1 MSHNLHR
8 WFNLS
13 IYVKVLTNVVSAG
26 VVDAQQLGL
35 GGVSARGNC
44 HCHREEEED
53 LKYHDSQVV
62 LTFSSFLGSV
72 QKRYGGCLFVGF
84 CIFCLIVLVFS
95 SEFDK

>member
-1 MSHNLHR
+1 M
-8 WFNLS
+8 
-13 IYVKVLTNVVSAG
+13 SAG

-62 LTFSSFLGSV
+62 LIFSSSLGSV
-72 QKRYGGCLFVGF
+72 LYLLVFAFVCFGF
-84 CIFCLIVLVFS
+84 FS